1 VSLIAVMDQ
10 LIQEFVAALGPHYV
24 VMVGAPGVERP
35 AILIPAYLMEPP
47 RSRQRLVRSVRG
59 SVVRS
64 WYLQYM
70 NQMRWAFVEEDAGNS
85 RWILLHLWS
94 EGEQRW
100 IDRILFQTLQQ
111 PRRGHRVE
119 ALHGRRVS
127 VSYSH
132 GLEGQ
137 RVLVVEEGNNVVW
150 WVLYLEVPDY
160 QLLHMI
166 SIQMDIQTQAEEEL
180 VVPSPVRD
188 L

>member
-1 VSLIAVMDQ
+1 MDQ

-47 RSRQRLVRSVRG
+47 HSRQRLVRSVRG

-64 WYLQYM
+64 WYLQYR
-70 NQMRWAFVEEDAGNS
+70 NQIRWAFVEEDAGNS

-100 IDRILFQTLQQ
+100 IDRIVFRTLRQ
-111 PRRGHRVE
+111 PRRGHQVE

-127 VSYSH
+127 VSDSH

-137 RVLVVEEGNNVVW
+137 LILVVEEGNDTLW
-150 WVLYLEVPDY
+150 WVLYLEGPEH

-166 SIQMDIQTQAEEEL
+166 SIQTGMQAQAVEEL
-180 VVPSPVRD
+180 VVPSPVWD